1 MGIDP
6 QGIIEGAGVWGLVV
20 VCAIVFAES
29 GLLVGF
35 FLPGDTLLFFTGVLT
50 YTGAIAL
57 PVPLVVLL
65 VLAAAFL
72 GDQLGFAIGRSAGPR
87 VFERKDSGLF
97 SRRNV
102 DRTQGFFYRF
112 GSWAVTLARFVPVV
126 RTFAPVAAGVGRMR
140 YCRFAAFNAVG
151 AAAWTVLVIGLGYGL
166 AGVPGVADVVGR
178 YMDVVLVG
186 IAAIS
191 VGGILLTLLRQRRRA
206 AAHGADGRGTGA

>member
-6 QGIIEGAGVWGLVV
+6 QSIIEGAGAWGLLI

-50 YTGAIAL
+50 YTGTIAL
-57 PVPLVVLL
+57 PVPVVILL
-65 VLAAAFL
+65 VFAAAFL
-72 GDQLGFAIGRSAGPR
+72 GDQLGFVIGRSAGPR
-87 VFERKDSGLF
+87 IFERRETGLF

-102 DRTQGFFYRF
+102 DRTQAFFDRF

-140 YCRFAAFNAVG
+140 YGTFVLFNAIG
-151 AAAWTVLVIGLGYGL
+151 AAAWTVLVIGLGFAL
-166 AGVPGVADVVGR
+166 ASIPGVADVVGR

-186 IAAIS
+186 IAVIS
-191 VGGILLTLLRQRRRA
+191 VGGILLTVLRQKRQA
-206 AAHGADGRGTGA
+206 ANATATAEPTDS

>member
-6 QGIIEGAGVWGLVV
+6 QSIIEGAGAWGLLI

-35 FLPGDTLLFFTGVLT
+35 FLPGDTLLF
-50 YTGAIAL
+50 
-57 PVPLVVLL
+57 
-65 VLAAAFL
+65 
-72 GDQLGFAIGRSAGPR
+72 
-87 VFERKDSGLF
+87 
-97 SRRNV
+97 SRRDV
-102 DRTQGFFYRF
+102 DRTQGFFDRF

-140 YCRFAAFNAVG
+140 YARFAAFTA
-151 AAAWTVLVIGLGYGL
+151 I
-166 AGVPGVADVVGR
+166 GVADVVGR

-186 IAAIS
+186 IAVLS

-206 AAHGADGRGTGA
+206 EGHAAGDRGTGRPGAGS